1 MNFSWFFVSQFCRK
15 IAKIV
20 AWVVRKNHYK
30 LYGCTYIKY
39 IIIHNV
45 CAKCFCEGAM
55 SIAVEVKL
63 QQLQPVLKE
72 QDSDLHENCSQE
84 NKRPTALNSALLFT
98 ANDFHI
104 ESWHPLHLTIK
115 ENKSVSSRTELL
127 KIGLRNSALNWWVCF
142 LNHASAWNK
151 EELHFVYIQVVERNS
166 ESKGSAVHLLRM
178 TGN

>member
-1 MNFSWFFVSQFCRK
+1 
-15 IAKIV
+15 
-20 AWVVRKNHYK
+20 
-30 LYGCTYIKY
+30 
-39 IIIHNV
+39 
-45 CAKCFCEGAM
+45 M
-55 SIAVEVKL
+55 SIAVEVKP

-98 ANDFHI
+98 VNNFHI

-151 EELHFVYIQVVERNS
+151 RSYILFTSKWLKEIQSPKAMLFTYYVWQETDLDTFHAVSDEADNTKTWESTLHCALKHVGRAEL
-166 ESKGSAVHLLRM
+166 LLARDKLQH
-178 TGN
+178 